1 MGIIER
7 FNDEFGM
14 ALDLEDKEIFGGLF
28 LTLGASRVAALLDWG
43 DFEDDELIL
52 NGTIKKINWK
62 PFTLRIKPKDDLTLL
77 MADDLVGFKW
87 YFVEKAINVIEPNEY
102 AVINTVESYI
112 LGLKNGHY
120 VILIA
125 PVEFDGGEDFEFYNV
140 IDIESAVKKPTGEA
154 FAL

>member
-7 FNDEFGM
+7 FNDEFGT

-28 LTLGASRVAALLDWG
+28 LTLGASRVAALLDWR
-43 DFEDDELIL
+43 DFENDELVL
-52 NGTIKKINWK
+52 NGTIKKVNWE
-62 PFTLRIKPKDDLTLL
+62 PFTLRIKPEDKFTLL
-77 MADDLVGFKW
+77 MADKMVGFKW
-87 YFVEKAINVIEPNEY
+87 YFIEKAINVIEPNEY

-112 LGLKNGHY
+112 LGLKNGYY

-125 PVEFDGGEDFEFYNV
+125 PVEFEDDTDFEFYDLV
-140 IDIESAVKKPTGEA
+140 DVEDAIKKPTGEA